1 MRRYEGVDVGER
13 GIFVG
18 IDVHRHQWHVTVIVG
33 DEEVLSRSIQGDWDS
48 LRKLLSQYRG
58 SRVSAAYEAGY
69 FGYSLCD
76 NLVRWGADCLV
87 TPPSLL
93 PMEYGNRVKTDR
105 RDSRKL
111 AFLLSKGMLKRVW
124 VPSIE
129 DRYHRQVFRRRCQL
143 VKDRVRVQN
152 RIKSELRFY
161 GIPLPYSTKRW
172 TGEFVSNLL
181 RLRFNDDYMQE
192 SFNRLL
198 GEYEYL
204 SSEIKAQTALLKK
217 LSQTEKYR
225 DRVEILC
232 SIPGI
237 GLLSAMEILLELGE
251 IERFRRAEQLPA
263 YVGVTPAQYSSGD
276 KVRMGRI
283 TCIGK
288 SHLRGTLVEVAWVA
302 INRNRVLRKK
312 FDEIKRRSGS
322 KRAVVAIA
330 RRLVLCLRRMLLDS
344 TPYRIVEAA

>member
-1 MRRYEGVDVGER
+1 MRRYEEVGVKER

-18 IDVHRHQWHVTVIVG
+18 IDLHRHQWHVTVIAV
-33 DEEVLSRSIQGDWDS
+33 DEELLSRSIQGDWDS
-48 LRKLLSQYRG
+48 LRRLLSQYRG
-58 SRVSAAYEAGY
+58 SGVSAAYEAGY
-69 FGYSLCD
+69 FGYSLRD
-76 NLVRWGADCLV
+76 HLVRWGADCIV

-93 PMEYGNRVKTDR
+93 PIEYGNRVKTDR

-143 VKDRVRVQN
+143 VRDRVRVQN
-152 RIKSELRFY
+152 RIKSELRFH
-161 GIPLPYSTKRW
+161 GTPLPYSTRRW
-172 TGEFVSNLL
+172 SRQFVSNLW
-181 RLRFNDDYMQE
+181 RLRFSDAYMQE

-198 GEYEYL
+198 GEYEFL
-204 SSEIKAQTALLKK
+204 SSEIRHQTALLKK

-232 SIPGI
+232 SIPGV

-263 YVGVTPAQYSSGD
+263 YVGLTPAQYSSGD

-283 TCIGK
+283 TGIGK

-302 INRNRVLRKK
+302 INRNRVLRRK

-322 KRAVVAIA
+322 KRAIVAIA
-330 RRLVLCLRRMLLDS
+330 RRLVLCIRRMLLDS
-344 TPYRIVEAA
+344 TPYRLPEAA